1 MFLRSNKRIKDGKQ
15 HCYYTVVESRR
26 LDSGKVVQK
35 QVLYLGNSSGGEASG
50 KRRGVDKCQNICHSK
65 CLRVSPQRRA
75 CPQPQLA
82 PDGEALRRENES
94 LQRQVEQLRR
104 QVGEQS
110 KQLVRKQQQIENAE
124 KQISDAEKQIHDAQ
138 KQIHDLERQLGLRQQ
153 NSTTSSKPPS
163 SDGLAGQSRKRGRCK
178 KNKSKR
184 KPGGQPGH
192 RGAHRQM
199 EPPERV
205 DEIRPVL
212 PLHCRGCRH
221 ELPQQ
226 LDQISSTGPVR
237 RHQVT
242 ELPPIRARIIEY
254 QCHRVIC
261 PGCGETTRATVPEEA
276 QGQFGPQLTALV
288 AYLTVVCRM
297 PRRVVEALL
306 EQVLEIDISLG
317 LGSTQNCWE
326 EASEAVATVCKELEQ
341 QLQDEPVLNI
351 DETGWRTNG
360 DKRYL
365 WAFVAAHY
373 IVYTVAVTRS
383 SKVLIAM
390 LGAVFRG
397 ILCSDR
403 FSGYLKYHQGQAQFC
418 WAHLKRNFLG
428 VLELSKSN
436 EVERFCRDVLAEHA
450 RLFRLWRKFRGRQI
464 DRGQLQMRS
473 MKIEKRL
480 FGLAERHLDSAH
492 KDVRNLANVLYFQL
506 ERLFVFVQRE
516 GVEPTNNSAERA
528 LRTGVQWRK
537 TSFGNRSATG
547 ELATAR
553 LLTVS
558 ETCRLQRLNVLV
570 YLSAAVDRFRRGQQ
584 PAPLLP
590 R

>member
-1 MFLRSNKRIKDGKQ
+1 VR
-15 HCYYTVVESRR
+15 
-26 LDSGKVVQK
+26 
-35 QVLYLGNSSGGEASG
+35 
-50 KRRGVDKCQNICHSK
+50 
-65 CLRVSPQRRA
+65 
-75 CPQPQLA
+75 PQLA
-82 PDGEALRRENES
+82 PDSEALRRENKR
-94 LQRQVEQLRR
+94 LHRQLEQLRR
-104 QVGEQS
+104 QLEERNQEIA
-110 KQLVRKQQQIENAE
+110 RKQQQIN
-124 KQISDAEKQIHDAQ
+124 DADRKINEADKKINEADKKINDAQ
-138 KQIHDLERQLGLRQQ
+138 KQIDDLERQLGLRQQ

-163 SDGLAGQSRKRGRCK
+163 SDGLAGQSRERGRCK
-178 KNKSKR
+178 KSKSKR
-184 KPGGQPGH
+184 KAGGQPGH
-192 RGAHRQM
+192 RGAHRPM
-199 EPPERV
+199 VSPERV
-205 DEIRPVL
+205 DEIRTVL
-212 PLHCRGCRH
+212 PRQCRRCSH
-221 ELPQQ
+221 PLPQQ
-226 LDQISSTGPVR
+226 LEPAGANAPVQ

-261 PGCGETTRATVPEEA
+261 PECGEATRATVPEEA
-276 QGQFGPQLTALV
+276 RGQFGPQLTALV

-306 EQVLEIDISLG
+306 GQVLEIDISLG
-317 LGSTQNCWE
+317 STQKCWE
-326 EASEAVATVCKELEQ
+326 EASKAVAVACEELEQ
-341 QLQDEPVLNI
+341 QLKDEPVLNI

-383 SKVLIAM
+383 SEVLIAM

-436 EVERFCRDVLAEHA
+436 EVERFCRDALAEHA
-450 RLFRLWRKFRGRQI
+450 RLFRLWRKFRSRQI
-464 DRGQLQMRS
+464 DRGQLQIRS

-480 FGLAERHLDSAH
+480 FGLAERHLDSPH

-506 ERLFVFVQRE
+506 ERLFVFVQQE

-558 ETCRLQRLNVLV
+558 ETCRLQRLNVLE
-570 YLSAAVDRFRRGQQ
+570 YLSSAVVAHRRGQQ
-584 PAPLLP
+584 APPLLSRVP
-590 R
+590 AT